1 MLKGKYTKEHEKE
14 KIPLKFKFFK
24 LEVLDRYKE
33 NPIYTFSEH
42 GVSLSLGIKDEYYR
56 SPDIAEED
64 KIEIQ
69 SLGYAY
75 RKKDNSKVV
84 VTYLPYLAKLSKKHQ
99 DYWAS
104 FEEDGECIIDSDFF
118 DQEIKAEFTDRAN
131 IFDAFLQELAE
142 INKICVMANRPNL
155 FKSDYSGNK
164 PSNFSWP
171 TKLTSKSYNELVHL
185 FDKLISE
192 NINRNFFDGKIEF
205 MENNIQKG
213 TLRLLEE
220 FLRKFFRFPDQ
231 KPQEDMLKHFK
242 LIRNERQKP
251 AHKIEENK
259 YDPGYYEK
267 IKKLV
272 TASYRSIR
280 TLRLIF
286 TNFPGVRNNYQPPSW
301 LQRGKIM

>member
-185 FDKLISE
+185 FD
-192 NINRNFFDGKIEF
+192 
-205 MENNIQKG
+205 
-213 TLRLLEE
+213 
-220 FLRKFFRFPDQ
+220 
-231 KPQEDMLKHFK
+231 
-242 LIRNERQKP
+242 
-251 AHKIEENK
+251 NK
-259 YDPGYYEK
+259 K
-267 IKKLV
+267 IK
-272 TASYRSIR
+272 
-280 TLRLIF
+280 
-286 TNFPGVRNNYQPPSW
+286 
-301 LQRGKIM
+301 